1 MTAQSTR
8 DARAALR
15 IVVAED
21 EAIIRLDLVE
31 TLAEE
36 GYDVV
41 GDVGR
46 GDDAVAMV
54 RSLDPD
60 LVILDIKMPGLD
72 GLSAARALSAE
83 RRCAVVVL
91 TAFGQREL
99 IGDAVDAGVS
109 AYLVKPFQ
117 KSELVAAIEVAV
129 ARHREREELAGEVES
144 LEARLEAR
152 TLIDR
157 AKARLMTNGATE
169 AEAFRLLQHRAMNER
184 STMRAIAEAVLAGE
198 LPVEED

>member
-1 MTAQSTR
+1 MSA
-8 DARAALR
+8 AGRAPLR

-46 GDDAVAMV
+46 GDDAVTVV
-54 RSLDPD
+54 RALDPD
-60 LVILDIKMPGLD
+60 LAILDIKMPGLD
-72 GLSAARALSAE
+72 GLSAARVLSAE
-83 RRCAVVVL
+83 RRCAVVIL
-91 TAFGQREL
+91 TAFSQREL
-99 IGDAVDAGVS
+99 IGDAVEAGVS

-117 KSELVAAIEVAV
+117 KSELIAAIEVAV

-152 TLIDR
+152 TLIER
-157 AKARLMTNGATE
+157 AKAVLIGRGATE
-169 AEAFRLLQHRAMNER
+169 REAFRLLQRRAMDER
-184 STMRAIAEAVLAGE
+184 STMRAIAETVLAD
-198 LPVEED
+198 P